1 MSSQKPGA
9 ARATVAGHPV
19 TILREWTFS
28 ELPCKS
34 QYFGFRVSG
43 KLVQH
48 PSVDE
53 KFFGLDWNSTEI
65 RGIHSNR
72 VLISSNSSLY
82 QLEGPPV
89 PSSELSSIM
98 EPFSQSTWP
107 SDAQS
112 RLREVSKIFGV
123 DMSPQNGDIV
133 LPQRRTRQSFNL
145 GLRTRQSSNLGLD
158 ISPQNEGTPAERRN
172 SARQAAAENE
182 GTPAERRNSAR
193 QAAAENEGTPA
204 KRRNSARQ
212 AAAENEGTPAK
223 RRNSARQAAAEN
235 EGTPAKRRNSAR
247 QAAAENEGTPAER
260 RNSARQAAAENG
272 GTPAERRYSARQAAA
287 RAYKEWEE
295 EEAERQVFV
304 EQAKEWL
311 AEYSARQAAA
321 ENGGTPAE
329 RRNSARQAA
338 AENGGTPAER
348 RYSARQAAAR
358 ADKAGEEDEA
368 ERVDMSPQNGDVLLL
383 QRRTR
388 QSSNLGLD
396 MSPQNGGSS
405 NKMQLFAT

>member
-1 MSSQKPGA
+1 
-9 ARATVAGHPV
+9 V

-212 AAAENEGTPAK
+212 AAAENEGTPA
-223 RRNSARQAAAEN
+223 
-235 EGTPAKRRNSAR
+235 
-247 QAAAENEGTPAER
+247 ER

>member
-158 ISPQNEGTPAERRN
+158 ISPQ
-172 SARQAAAENE
+172 
-182 GTPAERRNSAR
+182 
-193 QAAAENEGTPA
+193 
-204 KRRNSARQ
+204 
-212 AAAENEGTPAK
+212 NEGTPAK

>member
-98 EPFSQSTWP
+98 EPFCQSTWP

-158 ISPQNEGTPAERRN
+158 ISPQ
-172 SARQAAAENE
+172 
-182 GTPAERRNSAR
+182 
-193 QAAAENEGTPA
+193 
-204 KRRNSARQ
+204 
-212 AAAENEGTPAK
+212 
-223 RRNSARQAAAEN
+223 
-235 EGTPAKRRNSAR
+235 
-247 QAAAENEGTPAER
+247 
-260 RNSARQAAAENG
+260 
-272 GTPAERRYSARQAAA
+272 
-287 RAYKEWEE
+287 
-295 EEAERQVFV
+295 
-304 EQAKEWL
+304 
-311 AEYSARQAAA
+311 
-321 ENGGTPAE
+321 NGGTPAE